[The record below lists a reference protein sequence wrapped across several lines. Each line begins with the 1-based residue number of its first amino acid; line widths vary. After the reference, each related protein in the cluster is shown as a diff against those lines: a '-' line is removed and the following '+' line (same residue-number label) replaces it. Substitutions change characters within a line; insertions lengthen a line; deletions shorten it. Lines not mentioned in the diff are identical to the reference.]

1 MKTLLLLSFLFL
13 STLFSSTLS
22 AEDNISIEEDGKVLY
37 LSYKKI
43 PKRILV
49 GEIFSVTIKTVPTV
63 KKFKDI
69 KYTFSKVSGVKVLN
83 TKPKRSIVEQDH
95 FDTFSFLV
103 TKEKTHLP
111 NITAS
116 IIGGEK
122 KKYQTSTL
130 KGKKLNIITLNP
142 QENYANI
149 IANSFELVEY
159 KTTKF
164 DDTKNILVF
173 TAQATN
179 CDITTLK
186 FADVF
191 KQGAESTKESYL
203 TSKITYFVVID
214 KALEIFSFSYFN
226 LKSNSYADVNL
237 PIILD
242 DDSVVAQSDLKPKD
256 QSKEQLKMKIAAAI
270 TLVLFLLIMWKKKY
284 KFLVILILPLA
295 YIFSVMA
302 PAKDVCVRSGANI
315 HILPVPNGTIF
326 EKTTQKSMMPN
337 EGKVENFTKIKL
349 KNDRIGWVKNEDLC
363 KN

>member
-13 STLFSSTLS
+13 STLFTSTLS
-22 AEDNISIEEDGKVLY
+22 AEDNVSLENEQVLY
-37 LSYKKI
+37 LSYQKI

-49 GEIFSVTIKTVPTV
+49 GEIFSITIKAVPTV

-69 KYTFSKVSGVKVLN
+69 TYTFSKVSGIKVLN

-95 FDTFSFLV
+95 YDTFNFLV
-103 TKEKTHLP
+103 TKEKVHLP

-116 IIGGEK
+116 IVDGEK
-122 KKYQTSTL
+122 RKYPTTTL
-130 KGKKLNIITLNP
+130 KGKKLNIVTLNP
-142 QENYANI
+142 QDDYANL
-149 IANSFELVEY
+149 IANSFELIEY

-164 DDTKNILVF
+164 DDSKNILVF

-179 CDITTLK
+179 CDISTVH
-186 FADVF
+186 FSNVF
-191 KQGAESTKESYL
+191 KQGVESIKESYL
-203 TSKITYFVVID
+203 TSKVTYFVVID
-214 KALEIFSFSYFN
+214 KSLEIFSFSYFN
-226 LKSNSYADVNL
+226 IKSNSYTAVNL

-242 DDSVVAQSDLKPKD
+242 DDSVVTQSDLKPKD
-256 QSKEQLKMKIAAAI
+256 QSKEQLKMKIAAAVA
-270 TLVLFLLIMWKKKY
+270 LVLFVLIMWKKKY

-302 PAKDVCVRSGANI
+302 PSKDVCVRSGANI

-326 EKTTQKSMMPN
+326 EKTTQKSILPN
-337 EGKVENFTKIKL
+337 EGHIEDFVKVKL

-363 KN
+363 TN